1 MQVPIPENEA
11 ERLTALHACHIL
23 DTLPEPE
30 YDEVTFLAAQI
41 CGVSQAAISFID
53 TDRQW
58 LKSTL
63 GLNITETTREIAFC
77 AHTILQDDLM
87 IVPDA
92 RTDTRFLDN
101 PLVTGAASIR
111 FYAGVPLITS
121 NGMALGA
128 LCVIDQKT
136 RHLSAEQQAALR
148 VLGNQISTLLE
159 LKRRI
164 TLQEQLI
171 AERKEVEDS
180 LQAEVIERRRTEAE
194 LEWVLSQN
202 AQVLASISSIL
213 IGVDANGIVTTWNR
227 EANAAFGLKTSDVLG
242 QPFINC
248 VIDWKWERIQ
258 AAVKTCEAE
267 QRPVRLEDMSYRTLE
282 GKEHFLSVSI
292 SPISHHSGE
301 PQGFLLLAA
310 DITKRRI
317 LESQLA
323 TAQKLE
329 SIGQLAAGIAHE
341 INTPVQYVGD
351 NLSFLQDA
359 FLGRQEIMRAYQE
372 AFKQMDSATQAAIRQ
387 VEEEADAS
395 YVMEEIPKAIQQA
408 VEGIG
413 RVTHIVRAMK
423 DFSHPGTTH
432 KVATDLNRALD
443 STLTV
448 AHNEWKYVA
457 DLITD
462 FDPGL
467 PLVFCLPAELNQ
479 VFLNMIV
486 NAAHAMGDVR
496 TDGAKGTLTV
506 RTRRDTCPAGDWVE
520 ISIGDTGGG
529 MTEEVKSRIFD
540 PFFTTKPVGRGTGQ
554 GLAISHAV
562 IIERHRG
569 SITVDTAPGC
579 GTTFTIRLPVAGSAG
594 KE

>member
-41 CGVSQAAISFID
+41 CGVPQAAVSLID

-58 LKSTL
+58 FKAIL
-63 GLNITETTREIAFC
+63 GLDVSETSRDAAFC
-77 AHTILQDDLM
+77 AHTILQPDLLL
-87 IVPDA
+87 VPDSHE
-92 RTDTRFLDN
+92 DPRFSDN
-101 PLVTGAASIR
+101 PLVTGAPSIR
-111 FYAGVPLITS
+111 FYAGMPLVTS
-121 NGMALGA
+121 DGLALGS
-128 LCVIDQKT
+128 LCVIDQQP
-136 RHLSAEQQAALR
+136 RQLSTQQQEALR
-148 VLGNQISTLLE
+148 VLGNQISSQLD
-159 LKRRI
+159 LKRYI
-164 TLQEQLI
+164 ALQEQLI

-242 QPFINC
+242 QPFVDC

-258 AAVKTCEAE
+258 EAIKICEDE
-267 QRPVRLEDMSYRTLE
+267 QRPVRLEDMSYRTLD
-282 GKEHFLSVSI
+282 GKEQFLGVSI
-292 SPISHHSGE
+292 SPISHHSSE

-359 FLGRQEIMRAYQE
+359 FLGRQEIMRAYRE
-372 AFKQMDSATQAAIRQ
+372 AFKQLDPATQASIRQ
-387 VEEEADAS
+387 VEEDADAN

-408 VEGIG
+408 VEGVD

-448 AHNEWKYVA
+448 AYNEWKYVA
-457 DLITD
+457 DLVTD

-486 NAAHAMGDVR
+486 NAAHAMGDVLC
-496 TDGAKGTLTV
+496 DGAKGTLTV
-506 RTRRDTCPAGDWVE
+506 RTRHNTDWVE

-554 GLAISHAV
+554 GLAISHTV
-562 IIERHRG
+562 IIEKHRG
-569 SITVDTAPGC
+569 SIAVDTAPGR
-579 GTTFTIRLPVAGSAG
+579 GTTFTIRLPLTGSAD

>member
-1 MQVPIPENEA
+1 MIAPLPENET
-11 ERLTALHACHIL
+11 ERLNALYGCRIL
-23 DTLPEPE
+23 DTAPEPVF
-30 YDEVTFLAAQI
+30 DDVMLLAAQI
-41 CGVSQAAISFID
+41 CGVPQAAVSLID

-58 LKSTL
+58 FKAIL
-63 GLNITETTREIAFC
+63 GLDASETPRDVAFC
-77 AHTILQDDLM
+77 AHTILQPDLLL
-87 IVPDA
+87 VPDA
-92 RTDTRFLDN
+92 HTDPRFSDN
-101 PLVTGAASIR
+101 PLVTGAPSIR
-111 FYAGVPLITS
+111 FYAGMPLVTS
-121 NGMALGA
+121 DGLALGS
-128 LCVIDQKT
+128 LCVIDQKP
-136 RHLSAEQQAALR
+136 RQLSTQQQEALR
-148 VLGNQISTLLE
+148 VLGNQISSQLD
-159 LKRRI
+159 LKRHI
-164 TLQEQLI
+164 TLQAQLI
-171 AERKEVEDS
+171 AEREEVRKS

-213 IGVDANGIVTTWNR
+213 IGVDASGIITTWNR
-227 EANAAFGLKTSDVLG
+227 AASAAFGLKTSAVLG
-242 QPFINC
+242 QPFVDC
-248 VIDWKWERIQ
+248 VIDWKWESIQ
-258 AAVKTCEAE
+258 EAVKICEDE
-267 QRPVRLEDMSYRTLE
+267 QRPVRLEDMSYRTLK
-282 GKEHFLSVSI
+282 GKEHFLGVTV
-292 SPISHHSGE
+292 SPISHHSGD

-372 AFKQMDSATQAAIRQ
+372 AFKQMDPATQASIRQ
-387 VEEEADAS
+387 VEEDADAN
-395 YVMEEIPKAIQQA
+395 YFAEEIPKAIQQA

-448 AHNEWKYVA
+448 AYNEWKYVA
-457 DLITD
+457 DLVTD

-486 NAAHAMGDVR
+486 NAAHAMGDVLC
-496 TDGAKGTLTV
+496 DGAKGTLTV
-506 RTRRDTCPAGDWVE
+506 RTRHNTDWVE

-554 GLAISHAV
+554 GLAISHTV
-562 IIERHRG
+562 IIEKHRG
-569 SITVDTAPGC
+569 SIAVDTAPGR
-579 GTTFTIRLPVAGSAG
+579 GTTFTIRLPLTGSAD